1 MCRSRPAR
9 GVMRL
14 DLSSLSN
21 PGGIDR
27 ERLQGLARYL
37 PALFS
42 ALLVV
47 AIAHSAATLTWRIIP
62 LPDQAGSAS
71 PAPVTAA
78 APASDGSRVDVDS
91 LIELA
96 MFGEPDPADEP
107 ASVDL
112 SDVEAPETQLNL
124 SLRGVL
130 ATAEESVARAIIA
143 AGDGDDK
150 SYKVGDTIG
159 SGAILRAVYPD
170 RVILERSGELETLR
184 LPRDNADS
192 GLSRSAGRSNTV
204 PVPSEVADLREEIRE
219 NPERITDIIRPT
231 PHRENGEMVGFRIFP
246 GRMREQFRQL
256 GLRAGDIVT
265 AVNGQQLNS
274 PEAAMGLMN
283 ELQDAQQVELTIR
296 RGGQQTTVTLSLA
309 RGR

>member
-9 GVMRL
+9 GIMRL
-14 DLSSLSN
+14 ELSSLSN
-21 PGGIDR
+21 MWGANR
-27 ERLQGLARYL
+27 ERLQGLARPL
-37 PALFS
+37 PVLVS
-42 ALLVV
+42 ALLVI
-47 AIAHSAATLTWRIIP
+47 AIAHSAATLTWRIVP
-62 LPDQAGSAS
+62 LPDRVGSATPTPETTS
-71 PAPVTAA
+71 AP
-78 APASDGSRVDVDS
+78 SNDGAGVDVDD

-96 MFGEPDPADEP
+96 MFGEPDPADESD
-107 ASVDL
+107 SVDL
-112 SDVEAPETQLNL
+112 SNVEAPETQLNL

-130 ATAEESVARAIIA
+130 ATADDSVARAIIA
-143 AGDGDDK
+143 TDSDDDK

-192 GLSRSAGRSNTV
+192 GLSRSTGSSDNV
-204 PVPSEVADLREEIRE
+204 SIPSEVAELRDEIKE

-246 GRMREQFRQL
+246 GRMQDQFRQL

-265 AVNGQQLNS
+265 GVNGEALDS
-274 PEAAMGLMN
+274 PEAAMGLME
-283 ELQDAQQVELTIR
+283 ELQDAQQVELTIQ
-296 RGGQQTTVTLSLA
+296 RGGRETTVTLSLA
-309 RGR
+309 QNR

>member
-1 MCRSRPAR
+1 MCRLRSAR

-21 PGGIDR
+21 PGGVNR
-27 ERLQGLARYL
+27 ERLQSLARHL
-37 PALFS
+37 PVLAS

-71 PAPVTAA
+71 PSPVAVAT
-78 APASDGSRVDVDS
+78 SSGDGSRVDVDA

-107 ASVDL
+107 DSVDL
-112 SDVEAPETQLNL
+112 ANVEAPETQLNL

-130 ATAEESVARAIIA
+130 ATADESVARAIIA
-143 AGDGDDK
+143 AGNGDDK
-150 SYKVGDTIG
+150 SYRVGDTIG

-170 RVILERSGELETLR
+170 RVILERNGELETLR

-192 GLSRSAGRSNTV
+192 GLSRSTGRSNTV
-204 PVPSEVADLREEIRE
+204 PVPSEVAELRDEIRE

-231 PHRENGEMVGFRIFP
+231 PHRENGQLVGFRIFP

-265 AVNGQQLNS
+265 AVNGQALDS
-274 PEAAMGLMN
+274 PQAAMGLMN

-309 RGR
+309 QGR